1 MNIETL
7 GVILVIAVIA
17 AIIGRA
23 LAGYNLAG
31 CLITYVLAC
40 LGGVAGWLAQ
50 SLLFG
55 MDNLVLLPI
64 QGNQVRVSV
73 IGATIGALLL
83 AFLGGLLG
91 RPVARR
97 RTRSRR

>member
-7 GVILVIAVIA
+7 AVILVIAVIA
-17 AIIGRA
+17 TIIGRA

-40 LGGVAGWLAQ
+40 LGGVAGRLAQ
-50 SLLFG
+50 NLLFG
-55 MDNLVLLPI
+55 LDNLVVLPI
-64 QGNQVRVSV
+64 RGNQVHVSV
-73 IGATIGALLL
+73 IGASIGALLL

-91 RPVARR
+91 RPVAQRR
-97 RTRSRR
+97 SRSRR